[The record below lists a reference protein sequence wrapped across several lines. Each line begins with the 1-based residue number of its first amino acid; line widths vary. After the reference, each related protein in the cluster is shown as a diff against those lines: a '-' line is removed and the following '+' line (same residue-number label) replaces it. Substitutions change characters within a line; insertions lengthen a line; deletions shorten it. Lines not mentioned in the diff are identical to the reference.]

1 MATDYAILSTDYDYF
16 IVNLD
21 KCWKWLLL
29 STICSMSDTTIRL
42 CQHFN
47 NSGRP
52 CVTNQLKDLIG
63 GDLKGCPS
71 VEIDPGKLALSHP
84 SIPKKI

>member
-1 MATDYAILSTDYDYF
+1 MAADYAILSTNYDYF

-21 KCWKWLLL
+21 KCWIWLLV
-29 STICSMSDTTIRL
+29 STICSISDTTVEL

-52 CVTNQLKDLIG
+52 HVNQLKDLIG
-63 GDLKGCPS
+63 CDLKGCPTL
-71 VEIDPGKLALSHP
+71 VIDQVSRRSQISNPTKM
-84 SIPKKI
+84 